1 MNLAIAMQ
9 ALRVNK
15 MRSILTMLG
24 IVIGVAA
31 VIAMIAI
38 GNGAQQRLQEQI
50 ASLGSNLL
58 IVVPGSIIQSGARLG
73 AGNAQTLT
81 ELDARAI
88 LNEIPDVAFAAPLTR
103 SNAQVVFGNTNWATS
118 IHGVYNDYFDVREWN
133 LAEGRFFDQGEIT
146 RFGKVAILGK
156 TVSSQLFGEDN
167 PVGQVVRIRG
177 IPFEIIGLMETKGQ
191 SLQGQDQD
199 DVIFVPLTTG
209 RNRLFGEP
217 RGRIARVGTIMI
229 KAQDG
234 ASTQEVDAR
243 ITELLRQR
251 HRIAPGMEN
260 DFQIRNLTE
269 ILKTQEA
276 ASKVMSMLLAAV
288 ASVSLLVG
296 GIGIMN
302 IMLVSVTERTR
313 EIGLRLA
320 VGARGRDIMMQFLVE
335 AMTLA
340 TLGGAIGVLIG
351 VLISWLVAY
360 IANWNISLNP
370 LSIILAV
377 GFSAAIGIFF
387 GYYPAKK
394 AAKMQP
400 IEALRYESW
409 PLSCWR

>member
-1 MNLAIAMQ
+1 MIGSTMNLAIAMR
-9 ALRVNK
+9 ALQVNK
-15 MRSILTMLG
+15 LRSILTMLG

-31 VIAMIAI
+31 VIAMMAI
-38 GNGAQQRLQEQI
+38 GGGAQKRLQEQI

-58 IVVPGSIIQSGARLG
+58 IIIPGSIIQAGARLG
-73 AGNAQTLT
+73 FGNAQTLT
-81 ELDARAI
+81 EADARAI
-88 LNEIPDVAFAAPLTR
+88 LMEIPEVAIAASMTR
-103 SNAQVVFGNTNWATS
+103 SNAQVVFGNTNWST
-118 IHGVYNDYFDVREWN
+118 IINGVYNDFFEAREWS
-133 LAEGRFFDQGEIT
+133 LADGRLFDQGEIT
-146 RFGKVAILGK
+146 RFGKVAIVGK
-156 TVSSQLFGEDN
+156 TVASQLFGEDD
-167 PVGQVVRIRG
+167 PIGQVVRIRG
-177 IPFEIIGLMETKGQ
+177 IPFEIIGLVESKGQ
-191 SLQGQDQD
+191 SSQGQDQD
-199 DVIFVPLTTG
+199 DIIFVPLTTG

-234 ASTQEVDAR
+234 VDTQYVEER

-251 HRIAPGMEN
+251 HRIRPTMEN
-260 DFQIRNLTE
+260 DFQVRNLTE

-276 ASKVMSMLLAAV
+276 ASRVMSLLLAAI

-320 VGARGRDIMMQFLVE
+320 VGARSKDIMMQFLVE

-351 VLISWLVAY
+351 ILISAGVAW
-360 IANWNISLNP
+360 IADWNISLSIF
-370 LSIILAV
+370 SIILAV

-387 GYYPAKK
+387 GYYPAKT

-400 IEALRYESW
+400 IAALRYE
-409 PLSCWR
+409 

>member
-1 MNLAIAMQ
+1 MKFASLMNLSIAMR

-38 GNGAQQRLQEQI
+38 GGGAQQRLQEQI

-81 ELDARAI
+81 EQDARAI
-88 LNEIPDVAFAAPLTR
+88 VTEVQDVAFAAPLSR
-103 SNAQVVFGNTNWATS
+103 STAQVVFGNTNWSTS
-118 IHGVYNDYFDVREWN
+118 IYGVYNDYFDVREWN
-133 LAEGRFFDQGEIT
+133 LTEGRLFDQGEIS
-146 RFGKVAILGK
+146 RFGKVAIIGK

-177 IPFEIIGLMETKGQ
+177 IPFEIIGILESKGQ
-191 SLQGQDQD
+191 SSQGQDQD

-229 KAQDG
+229 KAVDG
-234 ASTQEVDAR
+234 SDTQEVENR
-243 ITELLRQR
+243 INDLLRQR
-251 HRIAPGMEN
+251 HRIQPGNEN
-260 DFQIRNLTE
+260 DFQVRNLTE

-313 EIGLRLA
+313 EIGLRHA
-320 VGARGRDIMMQFLVE
+320 VGARARDIMMQFLVE

-340 TLGGAIGVLIG
+340 TLGGAMGVLLG
-351 VLISWLVAY
+351 VFISWLVAY
-360 IANWNISLNP
+360 LANWNISLSL
-370 LSIILAV
+370 LSIIFAV

-400 IEALRYESW
+400 IVALRYE
-409 PLSCWR
+409 

>member
-1 MNLAIAMQ
+1 MRVASLMNLAIAMQ

-191 SLQGQDQD
+191 SSQGQDQD

-229 KAQDG
+229 KAQEG
-234 ASTQEVDAR
+234 ASTQEVEAR

-340 TLGGAIGVLIG
+340 TLGGAIGVLLG

-360 IANWNISLNP
+360 IANWSISLNL

-400 IEALRYESW
+400 IEALRYE
-409 PLSCWR
+409 

>member
-1 MNLAIAMQ
+1 MKFASLMNLSIAMR

-38 GNGAQQRLQEQI
+38 GGGAQQRLQEQI

-81 ELDARAI
+81 EQDARAI
-88 LNEIPDVAFAAPLTR
+88 VTEVQDVAFAAPLSR
-103 SNAQVVFGNTNWATS
+103 STAQVVFGNTNWSTS
-118 IHGVYNDYFDVREWN
+118 IYGVYNDYFDVREWN
-133 LAEGRFFDQGEIT
+133 LTEGRLFDQGEIS
-146 RFGKVAILGK
+146 RFGKVAIVGK

-177 IPFEIIGLMETKGQ
+177 IPFEIIGILESKGQ
-191 SLQGQDQD
+191 SSQGQDQD

-229 KAQDG
+229 KAVDG
-234 ASTQEVDAR
+234 SDTQEVENR
-243 ITELLRQR
+243 INDLLRQR
-251 HRIAPGMEN
+251 HRIQPGNEN
-260 DFQIRNLTE
+260 DFQVRNLTE

-320 VGARGRDIMMQFLVE
+320 VGARARDIMMQFLVE

-340 TLGGAIGVLIG
+340 TLGGAMGVLLG
-351 VLISWLVAY
+351 VFISWLVAY
-360 IANWNISLNP
+360 LANWNISLSL
-370 LSIILAV
+370 LSIIFAV

-400 IEALRYESW
+400 IVALRYE
-409 PLSCWR
+409 

>member
-1 MNLAIAMQ
+1 MKIASLMNLSIAMQ

-38 GNGAQQRLQEQI
+38 GGGAQQRLQEQI

-81 ELDARAI
+81 EQDARAI
-88 LNEIPDVAFAAPLTR
+88 TTEIPDVAFAAPLTR
-103 SNAQVVFGNTNWATS
+103 SNAQVVFGNTNWATN
-118 IHGVYNDYFDVREWN
+118 INGVYNDYFDVREWN
-133 LAEGRFFDQGEIT
+133 LAEGRFFDQCEIT

-177 IPFEIIGLMETKGQ
+177 IPFEIIGLMESKGQ
-191 SLQGQDQD
+191 SSQGQDQD

-229 KAQDG
+229 KAQEGSD
-234 ASTQEVDAR
+234 TQEVEAR

-251 HRIAPGMEN
+251 HRIQTGMEN
-260 DFQIRNLTE
+260 DFQVRNLTE

-340 TLGGAIGVLIG
+340 TLGGAIGVLLG

-360 IANWNISLNP
+360 IAGWSISLNL
-370 LSIILAV
+370 LSIIFAV

-400 IEALRYESW
+400 IEALRYE
-409 PLSCWR
+409 

>member
-1 MNLAIAMQ
+1 MKIASLMNLSIAMQ

-38 GNGAQQRLQEQI
+38 GGGAQQRLQEQI

-81 ELDARAI
+81 EQDARAI
-88 LNEIPDVAFAAPLTR
+88 TTEIPDVAFAAPLTR
-103 SNAQVVFGNTNWATS
+103 SNAQVVFGNTNWATN
-118 IHGVYNDYFDVREWN
+118 INGVYNDYFDVREWN

-177 IPFEIIGLMETKGQ
+177 IPFEIIGLMESKGQ
-191 SLQGQDQD
+191 SSQGQDQD

-229 KAQDG
+229 KAQEGSD
-234 ASTQEVDAR
+234 TQEVEAR

-251 HRIAPGMEN
+251 HRIQTGMEN
-260 DFQIRNLTE
+260 DFQVRNLTE

-340 TLGGAIGVLIG
+340 TLGGAIGVLLG

-360 IANWNISLNP
+360 IAGWSISLNL
-370 LSIILAV
+370 LSIIFAV

-400 IEALRYESW
+400 IEALRYE
-409 PLSCWR
+409 

>member
-1 MNLAIAMQ
+1 MKFASFMNLSIAMR

-38 GNGAQQRLQEQI
+38 GGGAQQRLQEQI

-81 ELDARAI
+81 EQDARAI
-88 LNEIPDVAFAAPLTR
+88 VTEVPDVAFAAPLSR
-103 SNAQVVFGNTNWATS
+103 STAQVVFGNTNWSTS
-118 IHGVYNDYFDVREWN
+118 IYGVYNDYFDVREWN
-133 LAEGRFFDQGEIT
+133 LTEGRLFDQGEIS
-146 RFGKVAILGK
+146 RFGKVAIIGK

-177 IPFEIIGLMETKGQ
+177 IPFEIIGILESKGQ
-191 SLQGQDQD
+191 SSQGQDQD

-229 KAQDG
+229 KAVDG
-234 ASTQEVDAR
+234 SDTQEVENR
-243 ITELLRQR
+243 INDLLRQR
-251 HRIAPGMEN
+251 HRIQPGNEN
-260 DFQIRNLTE
+260 DFQVRNLTE

-320 VGARGRDIMMQFLVE
+320 VGARARDIMMQFLVE

-340 TLGGAIGVLIG
+340 TLGGAMGVLLG
-351 VLISWLVAY
+351 VFISWLVAY
-360 IANWNISLNP
+360 LAKWNISLSL
-370 LSIILAV
+370 LSIIFAV

-394 AAKMQP
+394 AAKMHP
-400 IEALRYESW
+400 IVALRYE
-409 PLSCWR
+409 

>member
-1 MNLAIAMQ
+1 MKIGSLMNLSIAMQ

-38 GNGAQQRLQEQI
+38 GGGAQQRLQEQI

-81 ELDARAI
+81 EQDARAI
-88 LNEIPDVAFAAPLTR
+88 TTEIPDVAFAAPLTR
-103 SNAQVVFGNTNWATS
+103 SNAQVVFGNTNWATN
-118 IHGVYNDYFDVREWN
+118 INGVYNDYFDVREWN

-177 IPFEIIGLMETKGQ
+177 IPFEIIGLMESKGQ
-191 SLQGQDQD
+191 SSQGQDQD

-234 ASTQEVDAR
+234 SDTQEVEAR

-251 HRIAPGMEN
+251 HRIQTGMEN
-260 DFQIRNLTE
+260 DFQVRNLTE

-340 TLGGAIGVLIG
+340 TLGGAIGVLLG

-360 IANWNISLNP
+360 IAGWSISLNL
-370 LSIILAV
+370 LSIIFAV

-400 IEALRYESW
+400 IEALRYE
-409 PLSCWR
+409 

>member
-1 MNLAIAMQ
+1 MRVASLMNLSIAMQ

-191 SLQGQDQD
+191 SSQGQDQD

-229 KAQDG
+229 KAQEG
-234 ASTQEVDAR
+234 ASTQEVEAR

-340 TLGGAIGVLIG
+340 TLGGAIGVLLG

-360 IANWNISLNP
+360 IAIWNISLNP

-400 IEALRYESW
+400 IEALRYE
-409 PLSCWR
+409 

>member
-1 MNLAIAMQ
+1 MRVASLMNLSIAMQ

-191 SLQGQDQD
+191 SSQGQDQD

-229 KAQDG
+229 KAQEG
-234 ASTQEVDAR
+234 ASTQEVEAR
-243 ITELLRQR
+243 ITDLLRQR

-340 TLGGAIGVLIG
+340 TLGGAIGVLLG

-360 IANWNISLNP
+360 IAIWNISLNP

-400 IEALRYESW
+400 IEALRYE
-409 PLSCWR
+409 

>member
-1 MNLAIAMQ
+1 MKFASLMNLSIAMR

-38 GNGAQQRLQEQI
+38 GGGAQQRLQEQI

-81 ELDARAI
+81 EQDARAI
-88 LNEIPDVAFAAPLTR
+88 VTEVPDVAFAAPLSR
-103 SNAQVVFGNTNWATS
+103 STAQVVFGNTNWSTS
-118 IHGVYNDYFDVREWN
+118 IYGVYNDYFDVREWN
-133 LAEGRFFDQGEIT
+133 LTEGRLFDQGEIS
-146 RFGKVAILGK
+146 RFGKVAIIGK

-177 IPFEIIGLMETKGQ
+177 IPFEIIGILESKGQ
-191 SLQGQDQD
+191 SSQGQDQD

-229 KAQDG
+229 KAVDG
-234 ASTQEVDAR
+234 SDTQEVENR
-243 ITELLRQR
+243 INDLLRQR
-251 HRIAPGMEN
+251 HRIQPGNEN
-260 DFQIRNLTE
+260 DFQVRNLTE

-320 VGARGRDIMMQFLVE
+320 VGARARDIMMQILVE

-340 TLGGAIGVLIG
+340 TLGGAMGVLLG
-351 VLISWLVAY
+351 VFISWLVAY
-360 IANWNISLNP
+360 LAKWNISLSL
-370 LSIILAV
+370 LSIIFAV

-400 IEALRYESW
+400 IVALRYE
-409 PLSCWR
+409 

>member
-1 MNLAIAMQ
+1 MKIGSLMNLSIAMQ

-38 GNGAQQRLQEQI
+38 GGGAQQRLQEQI

-81 ELDARAI
+81 EQDARAI
-88 LNEIPDVAFAAPLTR
+88 TTEIPDVAFAAPLTR
-103 SNAQVVFGNTNWATS
+103 SNAQVVFGNTNWATN
-118 IHGVYNDYFDVREWN
+118 INGVYNDYFDVREWN
-133 LAEGRFFDQGEIT
+133 LSEGRFFDQGEIT

-177 IPFEIIGLMETKGQ
+177 IPFEIIGLMESKGQ
-191 SLQGQDQD
+191 SSQGQDQD

-229 KAQDG
+229 KAQEGSD
-234 ASTQEVDAR
+234 TQEVEAR
-243 ITELLRQR
+243 IIELLRQR
-251 HRIAPGMEN
+251 HRIQTGMEN
-260 DFQIRNLTE
+260 DFQVRNLTE

-320 VGARGRDIMMQFLVE
+320 VGARGLDIMMQFLVE

-340 TLGGAIGVLIG
+340 TLGGAIGVLLG
-351 VLISWLVAY
+351 VLISWLFAY
-360 IANWNISLNP
+360 IAGWSISLNL
-370 LSIILAV
+370 LSIIFAV

-400 IEALRYESW
+400 IEALRYE
-409 PLSCWR
+409 

>member
-1 MNLAIAMQ
+1 MKIASLMNLSIAMQ

-38 GNGAQQRLQEQI
+38 GGGAQQRLQEQI

-81 ELDARAI
+81 EQDARAI
-88 LNEIPDVAFAAPLTR
+88 TTEISEVAFAAPLTR
-103 SNAQVVFGNTNWATS
+103 SNAQVVFGNTNWATN
-118 IHGVYNDYFDVREWN
+118 INGVYNDYFDVREWN

-177 IPFEIIGLMETKGQ
+177 IPFEIIGLMESKGQ
-191 SLQGQDQD
+191 SSQGQDQD

-229 KAQDG
+229 KAQEGSD
-234 ASTQEVDAR
+234 TQEVEAR

-251 HRIAPGMEN
+251 HRIQPSMEN
-260 DFQIRNLTE
+260 DFQVRNLTE

-340 TLGGAIGVLIG
+340 TLGGAIGVLLG

-360 IANWNISLNP
+360 IAGWNISLNL
-370 LSIILAV
+370 LSIIFAV

-400 IEALRYESW
+400 IEALRYE
-409 PLSCWR
+409 

>member
-1 MNLAIAMQ
+1 MKIASIMNLSIAMR

-15 MRSILTMLG
+15 MRSTLTMLG

-38 GNGAQQRLQEQI
+38 GGGAQQRLQEQI

-81 ELDARAI
+81 EQDARAI
-88 LNEIPDVAFAAPLTR
+88 TTEIPDVAFAAPLTR
-103 SNAQVVFGNTNWATS
+103 SNAQVVFGNTNWATN
-118 IHGVYNDYFDVREWN
+118 INGVYNDYFDVREWN

-177 IPFEIIGLMETKGQ
+177 IPFEIIGLMESKGQ
-191 SLQGQDQD
+191 SSQGQDQD

-229 KAQDG
+229 KAQEGSD
-234 ASTQEVDAR
+234 TQEVEAR

-251 HRIAPGMEN
+251 HRIQTGMEN
-260 DFQIRNLTE
+260 DFQVRNLTE

-340 TLGGAIGVLIG
+340 TLGGAIGVLLG

-360 IANWNISLNP
+360 IAGWSISLNL
-370 LSIILAV
+370 LSIIFAV

-400 IEALRYESW
+400 IEALRYE
-409 PLSCWR
+409 

>member
-191 SLQGQDQD
+191 SSQGQDQD

-229 KAQDG
+229 KAQEG
-234 ASTQEVDAR
+234 ASTQEVEAR

-340 TLGGAIGVLIG
+340 TLGGAIGVLLG

-360 IANWNISLNP
+360 IANWSISLNP

-400 IEALRYESW
+400 IEALRYE
-409 PLSCWR
+409 

>member
-1 MNLAIAMQ
+1 MKIASIMNLSIAMR

-38 GNGAQQRLQEQI
+38 GGGAQQRLQEQI

-81 ELDARAI
+81 EQDARAI
-88 LNEIPDVAFAAPLTR
+88 TTEIPDVAFAAPLTR
-103 SNAQVVFGNTNWATS
+103 SNAQVVFGNTNWATN
-118 IHGVYNDYFDVREWN
+118 INGVYNDYFDVREWN

-177 IPFEIIGLMETKGQ
+177 IPFEIIGLMESKGQ
-191 SLQGQDQD
+191 SSQGQDQD

-234 ASTQEVDAR
+234 ADTQEVEQR
-243 ITELLRQR
+243 ITDLLRQR
-251 HRIAPGMEN
+251 HRIQTGMEN
-260 DFQIRNLTE
+260 DFQVRNLTE

-340 TLGGAIGVLIG
+340 TLGGAVGVLLGIF
-351 VLISWLVAY
+351 ISWLVAY
-360 IANWNISLNP
+360 IANWGISLSP
-370 LSIILAV
+370 LSIIFAV

-394 AAKMQP
+394 AAQMQP
-400 IEALRYESW
+400 IDALRYE
-409 PLSCWR
+409 

>member
-1 MNLAIAMQ
+1 MKLGSIMNLAIAMQ

-15 MRSILTMLG
+15 LRSLLTMLG

-38 GNGAQQRLQEQI
+38 GGGAQQRVQDQI

-81 ELDARAI
+81 EQDATAI
-88 LNEIPDVAFAAPLTR
+88 VNEVPNVSFAAPLSR
-103 SNAQVVFGNTNWATS
+103 SNAQVVFGNTNWATTVY
-118 IHGVYNDYFDVREWN
+118 GVYNDYFDVREWN
-133 LAEGRFFDQGEIT
+133 LADGRVFDQGELS
-146 RFGKVAILGK
+146 RFGKVAILGV

-167 PVGQVVRIRG
+167 PIGQVIRIRG
-177 IPFEIIGLMETKGQ
+177 IPFEIIGLLESKGQ
-191 SLQGQDQD
+191 SSQGQDQD

-209 RNRLFGEP
+209 RARLFGEP
-217 RGRIARVGTIMI
+217 RGRIARVGSIMI
-229 KAQDG
+229 KASDG
-234 ASTQEVDAR
+234 ADTSEVESR
-243 ITELLRQR
+243 TNELLRQR
-251 HRIAPGMEN
+251 HRIQTGMEN
-260 DFQIRNLTE
+260 DFQVRNLTE

-320 VGARGRDIMMQFLVE
+320 VGARGKDILMQFLVE

-340 TLGGAIGVLIG
+340 TLGGAIGVLLG
-351 VLISWLVAY
+351 VLISYLVGY
-360 IANWNISLNP
+360 LANWGISLSAW
-370 LSIILAV
+370 SIFFAV

-394 AAKMQP
+394 AAQMQP
-400 IEALRYESW
+400 IVALRYE
-409 PLSCWR
+409 

>member
-1 MNLAIAMQ
+1 MRVASLMNLSIAMQ

-15 MRSILTMLG
+15 IRSILTMLG

-191 SLQGQDQD
+191 SSQGQDQD

-229 KAQDG
+229 KAQEG
-234 ASTQEVDAR
+234 ASTQEVEAR

-340 TLGGAIGVLIG
+340 TLGGAIGVLLG

-400 IEALRYESW
+400 IEALRYE
-409 PLSCWR
+409 

>member
-1 MNLAIAMQ
+1 MRVASLMNLAIAMQ

-400 IEALRYESW
+400 IEALRYE
-409 PLSCWR
+409 

>member
-1 MNLAIAMQ
+1 MKIASIMNLSIAMR

-38 GNGAQQRLQEQI
+38 GGGAQQRLQEQI

-81 ELDARAI
+81 EQDARAI
-88 LNEIPDVAFAAPLTR
+88 TTEIPDVAFAAPLTR
-103 SNAQVVFGNTNWATS
+103 SNAQVVFGNTNWATN
-118 IHGVYNDYFDVREWN
+118 INGVYNDYFDVREWN

-177 IPFEIIGLMETKGQ
+177 IPFEIIGLMESKGQ
-191 SLQGQDQD
+191 SSQGQDQD

-234 ASTQEVDAR
+234 SDTQEVEQR
-243 ITELLRQR
+243 INDLLRQR
-251 HRIAPGMEN
+251 HRIQASMEN
-260 DFQIRNLTE
+260 DFQVRNLTE

-340 TLGGAIGVLIG
+340 TLGGAVGVLLG
-351 VLISWLVAY
+351 VFISWLVAY
-360 IANWNISLNP
+360 IANWGISLSP
-370 LSIILAV
+370 LSIIFAV

-394 AAKMQP
+394 AAQMQP
-400 IEALRYESW
+400 IDALRYE
-409 PLSCWR
+409 

>member
-1 MNLAIAMQ
+1 MNLSIAMR

-38 GNGAQQRLQEQI
+38 GGGAQQRLQEQI

-81 ELDARAI
+81 EQDARAI
-88 LNEIPDVAFAAPLTR
+88 TTEIPDVAFAAPLTR
-103 SNAQVVFGNTNWATS
+103 SNAQVVFGNTNWATN
-118 IHGVYNDYFDVREWN
+118 INGVYNDYFDVREWN

-177 IPFEIIGLMETKGQ
+177 IPFEIIGLMESKGQ
-191 SLQGQDQD
+191 SSQGQDQD

-234 ASTQEVDAR
+234 ADTQEVEQR
-243 ITELLRQR
+243 ITDLLRQR
-251 HRIAPGMEN
+251 HRIQTGMEN
-260 DFQIRNLTE
+260 DFQVRNLTE

-340 TLGGAIGVLIG
+340 TLGGAIGVLLGIF
-351 VLISWLVAY
+351 ISWLVAY
-360 IANWNISLNP
+360 IANWGISLSP
-370 LSIILAV
+370 LSIIFAV

-394 AAKMQP
+394 AAQMQP
-400 IEALRYESW
+400 IDALRYE
-409 PLSCWR
+409 

>member
-1 MNLAIAMQ
+1 MKLGSLMNLSIAMR

-38 GNGAQQRLQEQI
+38 GGGAQQRLQEQI

-81 ELDARAI
+81 EQDARAI
-88 LNEIPDVAFAAPLTR
+88 VAEIPDVAFAAPLTR
-103 SNAQVVFGNTNWATS
+103 GNAQVVFGNTNWATN
-118 IHGVYNDYFDVREWN
+118 INGVYNDYFDVREWN
-133 LAEGRFFDQGEIT
+133 LAEGRLFDQGEIS
-146 RFGKVAILGK
+146 RFGKVAIIGK
-156 TVSSQLFGEDN
+156 TVSNQLFGDDN

-177 IPFEIIGLMETKGQ
+177 IPFEIIGLAESKGQ
-191 SLQGQDQD
+191 SSQGQDQD

-217 RGRIARVGTIMI
+217 RGRIARVGTILV
-229 KAQDG
+229 KAIDGSNTQDVE
-234 ASTQEVDAR
+234 TR
-243 ITELLRQR
+243 INELLRQR
-251 HRIAPGMEN
+251 HRIQPSMEN
-260 DFQIRNLTE
+260 DFQVRNLTE

-320 VGARGRDIMMQFLVE
+320 VGARAKDIMLQFLVE

-340 TLGGAIGVLIG
+340 TLGGAIGVLLG
-351 VLISWLVAY
+351 LVISWLVAY
-360 IANWNISLNP
+360 LAQWNISLSIF
-370 LSIILAV
+370 SIILAV
-377 GFSAAIGIFF
+377 GFSATIGIFF

-394 AAKMQP
+394 AAQMQP
-400 IEALRYESW
+400 IDALRYE
-409 PLSCWR
+409 